1 MLSDADQLV
10 VRDENLAKLLFAD
23 QFGPDAVLA
32 LLRRRRAEFIELR
45 QSLLAITPGRSRAL
59 LDEETGR
66 PGPGWRTATER
77 TGLNRASTARDA
89 AGE

>member
-59 LDEETGR
+59 PDEETGR
-66 PGPGWRTATER
+66 LGPGLAHSYGAD
-77 TGLNRASTARDA
+77 GLNRACMARDA